1 MVVGMAVV
9 FGLAEVVFLVGLFPV
24 VEFAGGGVILQLF
37 LVPRTIFRSPL
48 EGLVGVHW

>member
-1 MVVGMAVV
+1 MVVGLAVV
-9 FGLAEVVFLVGLFPV
+9 FALAGVVFLGGLWSV

-48 EGLVGVHW
+48 EGLLGVHW